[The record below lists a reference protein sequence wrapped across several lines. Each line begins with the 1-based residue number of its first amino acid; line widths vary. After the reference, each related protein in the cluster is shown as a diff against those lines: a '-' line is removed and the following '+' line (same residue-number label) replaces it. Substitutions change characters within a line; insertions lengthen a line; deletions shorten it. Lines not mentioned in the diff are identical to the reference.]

1 MLASFPVS
9 EGRRRR
15 IEVIT
20 ICTVSRILVVATA
33 GAGGDL
39 QPLIAGALALHARGH
54 AVHVLGDESTG
65 RATAGLG
72 FEVTT
77 LPAQL
82 DLGPALVGAIRDAM
96 TATGGDLASAGAI
109 VQQRLTD
116 WARAVAGPVSEVLA
130 SHHPDAVIT
139 SLFGVEVIGLASPAC
154 PWAVVNSTFYVGPN
168 APRPLEQDFGPR
180 AIPLVAKF
188 VSLLGAADLVLH
200 ATDQTFDLSFAGLPE
215 RHHYVGP
222 LGIWEPPSA
231 APFYLN
237 EPGDPWVL
245 VSISS
250 QTQDDIA
257 LAQAAA
263 DAIDGKPIRGVLTV
277 GPGHAPT
284 QVAVPPNV
292 RVEQVVSH
300 RAVLERGAML
310 LSHAGHGSVMKA
322 LWIGRPMVLVPW
334 GRDQPGVSARAA
346 ALGVAAVVPREHA
359 SADSL
364 SSAIDAV
371 LADEDM
377 RAAVAL
383 HSARLQATDP
393 PSRAADLIEQLI

>member
-1 MLASFPVS
+1 MSQIS
-9 EGRRRR
+9 
-15 IEVIT
+15 I
-20 ICTVSRILVVATA
+20 VATA

-39 QPLIAGALALHARGH
+39 QPLVAAALALQARGH
-54 AVHVLGDESTG
+54 AVHLVGDRSTG

-72 FEVTT
+72 FETTT
-77 LPAQL
+77 LPTEL
-82 DLGPALVGAIRDAM
+82 DLGPALVDAIREAM
-96 TATGGDLASAGAI
+96 AATGGDLAAAGTI
-109 VQQRLTD
+109 LQQRMTE
-116 WARAVAGPVSEVLA
+116 WARAVAEPVSEVL
-130 SHHPDAVIT
+130 SDDRPDVLVT
-139 SLFGVEVIGLASPAC
+139 SLFGVEVVHLASPSC

-168 APRPLEQDFGPR
+168 APRPMEEDFGPR
-180 AIPLVAKF
+180 AIPLIA
-188 VSLLGAADLVLH
+188 SLASQLDAADLVLH
-200 ATDQTFDLSFAGLPE
+200 ATDQTFDLSFAQLLE

-231 APFYLN
+231 EPAYLD

-250 QTQDDIA
+250 QTQDDMA

-263 DAIDGKPIRGVLTV
+263 DAIDGKPIRAVLTV
-277 GPGHAPT
+277 GPGHTASE
-284 QVAVPPNV
+284 VAVPPNI

-334 GRDQPGVSARAA
+334 GRDQPGVAARAA
-346 ALGVAAVVPREHA
+346 ALGVAKVVPRVAA
-359 SADSL
+359 SAESL

-371 LADEDM
+371 LADEKM
-377 RAAVAL
+377 RATAAN
-383 HSARLQATDP
+383 HSERLQATDP
-393 PSRAADLIEQLI
+393 PATAADLIERLL